1 MRDINLQFEK
11 IISFWKKHKRMPSYS
26 EILRET
32 GLKSKNAA
40 FKLVGKLIDAGFI
53 DKDGTGHILPTK
65 YFNEA
70 EPRTEDLWSFGTGV
84 KVLGLVEAGIPA
96 LAEQQQLDT
105 ITLDEFLIRNRKE
118 TYLLEVSGDSMIDA
132 GILPRD
138 LVLVE
143 RGKTPKPGDIVI
155 AQVDGNWTIKY
166 LRKKGNK
173 LYLEPA
179 NKKFRPIFPKNELFI
194 AAVVQAVIRKYR

>member
-1 MRDINLQFEK
+1 MGDINSQFEK
-11 IISFWKKHKRMPSYS
+11 IISFWQKHKRMPSYS

-40 FKLVGKLIDAGFI
+40 FKLVGKLIDSGFLA
-53 DKDGTGHILPTK
+53 KDSSGRLLPSS
-65 YFNEA
+65 YFNE
-70 EPRTEDLWSFGTGV
+70 V
-84 KVLGLVEAGIPA
+84 KILGLVEAGIPT

-105 ITLDEFLIRNRKE
+105 VTLDEFLIRNRRE
-118 TYLLEVSGDSMIDA
+118 TYMLEVSGESMIDA

-143 RGKTPKPGDIVI
+143 RGKTPKLGDIVI

-179 NKKFRPIFPKNELFI
+179 NKKFRPIFPKHELLI

>member
-1 MRDINLQFEK
+1 MADAKKMNKHNSQFQK
-11 IISFWKKHKRMPSYS
+11 IVNFYHRQKRMPSYS

-40 FKLVGKLIDAGFI
+40 FKLVGKLIESGFLE
-53 DKDGTGHILPTK
+53 KDNSGRLLPSS
-65 YFNEA
+65 YFNKI
-70 EPRTEDLWSFGTGV
+70 
-84 KVLGLVEAGIPA
+84 KVLGMVEAGIPA

-105 ITLDEFLIRNRKE
+105 VTLDEFLISNRAE
-118 TYLLEVSGDSMIDA
+118 TYMLQVSGDSMKDA
-132 GILPRD
+132 GILPGD

-143 RGKTPKPGDIVI
+143 RGKSAKIGDIVI

-166 LRKKGNK
+166 LRKKNNRV
-173 LYLEPA
+173 YLDPA
-179 NKKFRPIFPKNELFI
+179 NKTFKPIFPRQELFI

>member
-1 MRDINLQFEK
+1 MRDTDSQFQK
-11 IISFWKKHKRMPSYS
+11 IVAFWQKKKRMPSYS
-26 EILRET
+26 EILKET
-32 GLKSKNAA
+32 GLRSKNAA
-40 FKLVGKLIDAGFI
+40 FKLVLKLVDENLLE
-53 DKDGTGHILPTK
+53 KDNSGRLLPSS
-65 YFNEA
+65 YFNEI
-70 EPRTEDLWSFGTGV
+70 

-105 ITLDEFLIRNRKE
+105 VTLDDFLIRNRKE
-118 TYLLEVSGDSMIDA
+118 TYMLEVSGDSMIDA

-143 RGKTPKPGDIVI
+143 RGKTPKLGDIVI

-179 NKKFRPIFPKNELFI
+179 NKKFKPIFPKHELFI

>member
-1 MRDINLQFEK
+1 MGDINSQFEK
-11 IISFWKKHKRMPSYS
+11 IISFWQKHKRMPSYS

-40 FKLVGKLIDAGFI
+40 FKLVGKLIDSGLI
-53 DKDGTGHILPTK
+53 EKDGTGHLLPTNF
-65 YFNEA
+65 FNEA
-70 EPRTEDLWSFGTGV
+70 EPRTEGLWPSGTGV
-84 KVLGLVEAGIPA
+84 KILGTVEAGFPA

-105 ITLDEFLIRNRKE
+105 ITLDDFLIRNRKE
-118 TYLLEVSGDSMIDA
+118 TYMLEVSGDSMKDA

-143 RGKTPKPGDIVI
+143 RGKASKVGDIVI

-173 LYLEPA
+173 FFLEAA
-179 NKKFRPIFPKNELFI
+179 NKKYKPIFPRQELLI

>member
-1 MRDINLQFEK
+1 MGDINIQFEK
-11 IISFWKKHKRMPSYS
+11 IISFWQKHKRMPSYS

-40 FKLVGKLIDAGFI
+40 FKLVGKLIDAGFLA
-53 DKDGTGHILPTK
+53 KDSSGRLLPSSL
-65 YFNEA
+65 FNE
-70 EPRTEDLWSFGTGV
+70 V
-84 KVLGLVEAGIPA
+84 KILGLVEAGIPA

-105 ITLDEFLIRNRKE
+105 VTLDDFLIRNRKE
-118 TYLLEVSGDSMIDA
+118 TYMLEVSGESMIDA

-143 RGKTPKPGDIVI
+143 RGKTPKLGDIVI

-179 NKKFRPIFPKNELFI
+179 NKKFKPIFPKHELLI